1 MRPGSL
7 RGRLRRPKEHP
18 RSERRNAN
26 AALLELAREGPAP
39 TASRPPSSDG
49 PWRVAVLIPD
59 FRRGSGGHATI
70 AHLLEALRHRGH
82 ELSLWLIDTEGR
94 HLAESEPDSARL
106 FHRYFG
112 LDEVELHTEFST
124 WKGAD
129 IVLATGWQT
138 VAPALLVP
146 GAGARAYL
154 VQDHEP
160 DFYGAS
166 AESLWARSTY
176 SRGLHCIAASA
187 WLAELLRERYG
198 ASASHFDLAI
208 DHALYGVRDTPR
220 RANRVIF
227 YTRPVTARRA
237 VPLGLLALEELARR
251 RPEVEVVLYGD
262 VQAPALAFPHV
273 HMGVLTWQR
282 LAALYAEATVGM
294 VLSLT
299 NPSLVGLEMMAC
311 GLPTVELASDSMLA
325 SFGRDGPLTLTEA
338 DPLALAGAIESLL
351 DDAPLRGRLGAAGI
365 ELVARRSWER
375 AAEQVEDG
383 LRIALAK
390 PPS

>member
-1 MRPGSL
+1 MRPISV
-7 RGRLRRPKEHP
+7 RGRFRRPKEHS
-18 RSERRNAN
+18 RGARRNAYS
-26 AALLELAREGPAP
+26 ALLELARGGPAP
-39 TASRPPSSDG
+39 LAARRPSPDG
-49 PWRVAVLIPD
+49 PWRVAVVIPD
-59 FRRGSGGHATI
+59 FRRGSGGHGTI
-70 AHLLEALRHRGH
+70 ARLLEALSGRGH
-82 ELSLWLIDTEGR
+82 QLSLWLIDTEGR
-94 HLAESEPDSARL
+94 HLAESEAATARL

-112 LDEVELHTEFST
+112 LEGVELHTDFST
-124 WKGAD
+124 WQGSD

-138 VAPALLVP
+138 VAPALLMP
-146 GAGARAYL
+146 GAGGRAYL

-187 WLAELLRERYG
+187 WLAALLRERYG
-198 ASASHFDLAI
+198 AGASHFDLAI
-208 DHALYGVRDTPR
+208 DHALYGVRETPR

-227 YTRPVTARRA
+227 YTRLVTARRA
-237 VPLGLLALEELARR
+237 VPLGLLALEELVRR
-251 RPEVEVVLYGD
+251 RPDVEVVLYGD

-273 HMGVLTWQR
+273 HLGVLTWER

-311 GLPTVELASDSMLA
+311 GLPTVELASESMLA
-325 SFGRDGPLTLTEA
+325 SFGRDGPLILTDP

-351 DDAPLRGRLGAAGI
+351 DDAPLRGRLGAAGT

-383 LRIALAK
+383 LRIALAT

>member
-1 MRPGSL
+1 ML
-7 RGRLRRPKEHP
+7 GRLRRPGEKS
-18 RSERRNAN
+18 RGERRSAN
-26 AALLELAREGPAP
+26 GALLELARYGPAP
-39 TASRPPSSDG
+39 ISSRPPSADG

-70 AHLLEALRHRGH
+70 AHLLEALRRRGH
-82 ELSLWLIDTEGR
+82 QLSLWLIDTERR
-94 HLAESEPDSARL
+94 HLAESEPDTARL

-112 LDEVELHTEFST
+112 LDDVELRTDFSA
-124 WKGAD
+124 WQGAD

-146 GAGARAYL
+146 DAGARAYL

-166 AESLWARSTY
+166 AESLWAQSTY

-208 DHALYGVRDTPR
+208 DHALYAVGETPR
-220 RANRVIF
+220 RTNRVIF

-237 VPLGLLALEELARR
+237 VPLGLLALEELVRR
-251 RPEVEVVLYGD
+251 RPQVEVVLYGD
-262 VQAPALAFPHV
+262 VQPPALAFPHV
-273 HMGVLTWQR
+273 HMGVLGWER

-299 NPSLVGLEMMAC
+299 NPSLVALEMMAC
-311 GLPTVELASDSMLA
+311 GLPTVELASESMLA
-325 SFGRDGPLTLTEA
+325 SFGRDGPLTLTAA

-351 DDAPLRGRLGAAGI
+351 DDAALRGRLAAAGI
-365 ELVARRSWER
+365 ELVAKRSWER

-383 LRIALAK
+383 LRIALAT
-390 PPS
+390 PSS

>member
-1 MRPGSL
+1 
-7 RGRLRRPKEHP
+7 
-18 RSERRNAN
+18 
-26 AALLELAREGPAP
+26 
-39 TASRPPSSDG
+39 
-49 PWRVAVLIPD
+49 
-59 FRRGSGGHATI
+59 
-70 AHLLEALRHRGH
+70 
-82 ELSLWLIDTEGR
+82 
-94 HLAESEPDSARL
+94 
-106 FHRYFG
+106 
-112 LDEVELHTEFST
+112 
-124 WKGAD
+124 
-129 IVLATGWQT
+129 VLATGWQT

-282 LAALYAEATVGM
+282 LAALYVEATVGM

-299 NPSLVGLEMMAC
+299 NPSLVG
-311 GLPTVELASDSMLA
+311 LASDSMLA

-338 DPLALAGAIESLL
+338 DPLALAGAIERLL